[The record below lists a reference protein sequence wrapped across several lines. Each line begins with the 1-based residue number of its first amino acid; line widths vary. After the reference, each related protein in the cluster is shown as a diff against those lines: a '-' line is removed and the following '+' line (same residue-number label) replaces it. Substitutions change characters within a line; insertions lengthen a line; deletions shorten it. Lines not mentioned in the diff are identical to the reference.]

1 MSGTGGKWRTKDC
14 KHCVPSAYRPSRL
27 FEQFSF
33 STLEYFCRLCAS
45 EGVIIHPLFPPG
57 DNDPKDELVRMI
69 DVLTSVHLTRPDDA
83 GAVICDK
90 CLQMLDLFCRFREE
104 CLRQDVLIRTKRT
117 LICEELVRQQLLL
130 EQQRAEAELLLR
142 QQLEEAELLKQQTP
156 PETVKLEDDDGGTQV
171 EKIVALATPH
181 GVEIGDCKEECDS
194 EENEGQQNVQHES
207 DDVATGDDEEAEERI
222 EESSLTNDPPYPPS
236 TGIALF
242 TPAGSLSISLQV
254 NQIGTVPCDGDT
266 SPLPPTVAQQRTVR
280 RTKPNLNKPPPG
292 CDACQES
299 FTTHYEYEQHM
310 DRLHAWDK
318 NSRSSLACDPCQ
330 MRFTKSYNLKRHMYE
345 VHGELSPGMTVTPC
359 PLCGERFL
367 RGYILERHIAKM
379 HRNKK
384 KLKII
389 AIK

>member
-1 MSGTGGKWRTKDC
+1 MENER
-14 KHCVPSAYRPSRL
+14 
-27 FEQFSF
+27 F
-33 STLEYFCRLCAS
+33 TLEYFCRLCAS

-69 DVLTSVHLTRPDDA
+69 DVLTSVHLTRADDA

-130 EQQRAEAELLLR
+130 EQQRAETELLLR
-142 QQLEEAELLKQQTP
+142 QQQVEAELLKQQTP
-156 PETVKLEDDDGGTQV
+156 PETVKLEDDNDGAQV
-171 EKIVALATPH
+171 EKLGAIATPH
-181 GVEIGDCKEECDS
+181 AAESGECKEEFDS
-194 EENEGQQNVQHES
+194 EEVSEGNESQQNVQQDS
-207 DDVATGDDEEAEERI
+207 DDIATGDDDEVEERI
-222 EESSLTNDPPYPPS
+222 EESSLSNDPSYPPS
-236 TGIALF
+236 NGIALL
-242 TPAGSLSISLQV
+242 TPAGSLSISVQV
-254 NQIGTVPCDGDT
+254 NQMSLGEPTTDSTETTPSGTVMCDGNT
-266 SPLPPTVAQQRTVR
+266 SPIPSVAQQRTVR

-292 CDACQES
+292 CDICQES
-299 FTTHYEYEQHM
+299 FATHYEYEQHM
-310 DRLHAWDK
+310 DQLHAWDK

-345 VHGELSPGMTVTPC
+345 VHGELSKGMTVTPC